1 METLLWRLGFE
12 PRFEPGTD
20 PDLHPG
26 KTALC
31 LVGTER
37 VGVVG
42 ELHPRLVEAFELRER
57 PQLFELDLER
67 LVELPRN
74 SRTYRP
80 VPRQPAVGQDIA
92 VVVAETV
99 PAARLV
105 EIARQTPY
113 LERVDVFDVYT
124 GPPLGPG
131 EKSVGLGLV
140 FRAPDRTLTEAEVK
154 GLVEGLVRRLGREV
168 GARLRA

>member
-1 METLLWRLGFE
+1 
-12 PRFEPGTD
+12 
-20 PDLHPG
+20 
-26 KTALC
+26 
-31 LVGTER
+31 
-37 VGVVG
+37 
-42 ELHPRLVEAFELRER
+42 
-57 PQLFELDLER
+57 
-67 LVELPRN
+67 
-74 SRTYRP
+74 
-80 VPRQPAVGQDIA
+80 RQPAVGQDIA

-168 GARLRA
+168 GA